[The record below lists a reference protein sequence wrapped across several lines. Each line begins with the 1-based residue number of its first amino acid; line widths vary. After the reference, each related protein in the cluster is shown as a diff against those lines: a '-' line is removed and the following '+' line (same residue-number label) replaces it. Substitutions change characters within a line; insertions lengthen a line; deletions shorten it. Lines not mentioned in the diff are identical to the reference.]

1 VGRAAHGVGA
11 VQAQREVGG
20 GESSTRRG
28 CGASTEGGGWW
39 GEQHTAWV
47 RCKHRGRWVVG
58 RAAHGV
64 GAVQAQREVGAYAS
78 RRATASFA
86 GLHTPITAAGKPPG

>member
-1 VGRAAHGVGA
+1 
-11 VQAQREVGG
+11 
-20 GESSTRRG
+20 
-28 CGASTEGGGWW
+28 
-39 GEQHTAWV
+39 
-47 RCKHRGRWVVG
+47 VG

-86 GLHTPITAAGKPPG
+86 GLHTPIRLRESLPVEILSERRSKFGLS